1 MPLGYQTRTILL
13 QAYNQFYDG
22 KSAEIR
28 SREVNG
34 RLVLEGALRIH
45 WGVHGVIHLKENDD
59 QRTVTIRKR
68 YSMPYQDD
76 SSDSD
81 DNSDRSFQNSFV
93 FTETNKNNNNANGSA
108 PAAVDNNAILPA
120 VNNLDDTFVPQADIG
135 SNSSTLPSK
144 LDAANFEKDELDCLL
159 QVERV
164 VDDGS
169 KLYQTMPTKL
179 LPQEKNL
186 TNENLT
192 SADLVLSKKD
202 GQDKGMDF

>member
-1 MPLGYQTRTILL
+1 M

-81 DNSDRSFQNSFV
+81 NNSDLSFQNSFV
-93 FTETNKNNNNANGSA
+93 FTETNKSNSSA
-108 PAAVDNNAILPA
+108 SSLAPVVVDNSSIMPA
-120 VNNLDDTFVPQADIG
+120 VNNSSDAIVPFVT
-135 SNSSTLPSK
+135 SNSATLPSK
-144 LDAANFEKDELDCLL
+144 LDAVNFEKDELDCLL

-169 KLYQTMPTKL
+169 KLYQTMPTRL
-179 LPQEKNL
+179 LSLEKNL
-186 TNENLT
+186 GNENCT
-192 SADLVLSKKD
+192 SPDLVLPKKD
-202 GQDKGMDF
+202 EEDKGMDFNSFL